1 MAKKMTKRKAVTKG
15 KSTRKTTKKAG
26 ATKKAAATKQQKTKK
41 APRSRA
47 GKVRTA
53 HVAKKGSTA
62 KPSAPVDSSPM
73 IESMATLA
81 PAAVAEAAGCLDQE
95 VATAVVFACTGVGP
109 VDPGVKLGQLFPGPT
124 QRQGFCGCVVKGAS
138 AAGAAIAGVPCTA
151 STTIGQVIDSLSC

>member
-1 MAKKMTKRKAVTKG
+1 VAKKMTKRKAVTKG

-47 GKVRTA
+47 GKIRTA
-53 HVAKKGSTA
+53 RVAKKASTA
-62 KPSAPVDSSPM
+62 KPSALVESSPK

-124 QRQGFCGCVVKGAS
+124 QRQGFCGCVVNGAS